1 MLSFVFYKTL
11 IYTFIP
17 VFLQKKL
24 VTVAVLGEGNWSTD
38 DSVWEGDT
46 LCCMHFCT
54 TLEESGKST
63 LRKY

>member
-24 VTVAVLGEGNWSTD
+24 MTVAVLGEGNWTFLYNF
-38 DSVWEGDT
+38 G
-46 LCCMHFCT
+46 
-54 TLEESGKST
+54 GK
-63 LRKY
+63 

>member
-24 VTVAVLGEGNWSTD
+24 VTVAVLGEGNWTFLYNFGGKWQINFKKILVRIVSA
-38 DSVWEGDT
+38 SV
-46 LCCMHFCT
+46 
-54 TLEESGKST
+54 
-63 LRKY
+63 